1 MNTNYLV
8 YDFDGVLCDSTL
20 EIMIT
25 SYYAY
30 SKYKSIEVPSKYS
43 QDTIPIKY
51 RDTFI
56 KYRPSTRNA
65 KDFYILWDMIFNE
78 KKINVSV
85 ILSEQWN
92 INANIIESFR
102 ELFYKERITWRNSD
116 NAGWLDKNPLYKGIK
131 KTLLSNTIKDSYF
144 IVSAKDSDSIYR
156 ILKNN
161 EIEIDINKIFGSENN
176 KDKDIL
182 FKELMQINK
191 IKPNNL
197 FFIDDSLTNLITIKN
212 LGVNSFFATWGYNYN
227 RDLQISEEND
237 IPNICLDDFY
247 NFYPLG

>member
-8 YDFDGVLCDSTL
+8 YDFDGVLCNSTL

-30 SKYKSIEVPSKYS
+30 CKYKSIEVPSNYL
-43 QDTIPIKY
+43 QNTIPKKY

-85 ILSEQWN
+85 RLSEQWKINLN
-92 INANIIESFR
+92 IMDSFR
-102 ELFYKERITWRNSD
+102 DLFYKERIAWRNIDS
-116 NAGWLDKNPLYKGIK
+116 AGWLDKNPLYKGIK
-131 KTLLSNTIKDSYF
+131 KTLLSNTIKESYF
-144 IVSAKDSDSIYR
+144 IVSAKDSDSIST
-156 ILKNN
+156 ILHHNGI
-161 EIEIDINKIFGSENN
+161 EIERNKIFGSENN

-182 FKELMQINK
+182 FKELMKTNQ

-197 FFIDDSLTNLITIKN
+197 FFIDDNLTNLINIKK
-212 LGVNSFFATWGYNYN
+212 LGVNSFFATWGYNYKSEM
-227 RDLQISEEND
+227 QISEKKGISNMTLND
-237 IPNICLDDFY
+237 FLSFCP
-247 NFYPLG
+247 